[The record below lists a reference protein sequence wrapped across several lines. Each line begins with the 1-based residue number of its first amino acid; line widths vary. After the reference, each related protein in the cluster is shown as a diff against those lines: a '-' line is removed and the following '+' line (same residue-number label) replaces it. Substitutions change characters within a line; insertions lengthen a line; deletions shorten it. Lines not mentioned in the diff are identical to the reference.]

1 MENSPTALIARADLM
16 ANGSIKSVQDLKGMR
31 IGVASGPG
39 SGGEYTDQSFATR
52 GE

>member
-31 IGVASGPG
+31 LVLLVAQAVEVSI
-39 SGGEYTDQSFATR
+39 Y
-52 GE
+52 